1 MQCARRASVCVAV
14 AGGPMMMAIHARRFV
29 PQKREEVLQ
38 LAQCRLASRL
48 ALVPMFSD
56 LSDGSMQATRP
67 GLVHES
73 T

>member
-1 MQCARRASVCVAV
+1 
-14 AGGPMMMAIHARRFV
+14 MMMAIHARRFV

>member
-1 MQCARRASVCVAV
+1 MT
-14 AGGPMMMAIHARRFV
+14 PIHARRFV

-56 LSDGSMQATRP
+56 LSDRSLQATRPCWAAP